1 MEFKVSLRDRL
12 KKARSSIFSFGSQVH
27 SPIVQ
32 NLCSHT
38 PAPNRPSSPVIERQ
52 YIPSDVEKQIRYS
65 CYRLQRNIERGIP
78 SRDFQAPRKNVDT
91 RAKNTGRSARPQSSS
106 LPTNFKAGQNI
117 HGSGVVIGAQGP
129 TDIAQFY
136 ERTGLDNNYDPSFV
150 SSRIPSA
157 STKDT
162 AAQCD
167 MPFYSGE
174 TLVGNESQASQ
185 DRRSNI
191 PMRAYT
197 DDDALGETCFEIDID
212 SMSSLP
218 PSFSRPPG
226 AGLSP
231 NAGPGNSRL
240 VRKRRFSNLHGISV
254 KESQNDTDPTN
265 TNHQQQQPKYTYH
278 WLPRTTGRS
287 GNRTGVRPAS
297 AIELGASYRRELVPP
312 HAPVSVPAPA
322 PAPTT
327 ATEAVIIDSNGV
339 RRAMTA
345 EQEQDR
351 QRDLQQA
358 VREKMYTGWIWPSGR
373 SGAGTGLRPVSTTI
387 NTNMNTDTTMNDNDH
402 NKRVSTLPC
411 LDTSNVNEKPSL
423 SENGKDASEPPS
435 KRKSILDKLSFLGL
449 FGGAGG
455 KGKNGTLRSKDT
467 VGFSRIVE
475 AV

>member
-12 KKARSSIFSFGSQVH
+12 RKTRSSIFSFGSQLR

-78 SRDFQAPRKNVDT
+78 SSNFQAPRKIVDT
-91 RAKNTGRSARPQSSS
+91 RAKDAGRPARPQSSSSS
-106 LPTNFKAGQNI
+106 LPTNFKAGQNR
-117 HGSGVVIGAQGP
+117 HDSGVVIGVQGP

-136 ERTGLDNNYDPSFV
+136 ERIGLDNNYDPSFV

-167 MPFYSGE
+167 MPFSSGE
-174 TLVGNESQASQ
+174 TLVGDESQASQ
-185 DRRSNI
+185 YRCSNI
-191 PMRAYT
+191 RMRAYT
-197 DDDALGETCFEIDID
+197 DDVALGETCFENDID
-212 SMSSLP
+212 TMSSLA

-226 AGLSP
+226 AGP
-231 NAGPGNSRL
+231 GQNAGLGNSRL
-240 VRKRRFSNLHGISV
+240 VRKRRFSNLHGVSV
-254 KESQNDTDPTN
+254 KESQNDIDPTN

-278 WLPRTTGRS
+278 WLPRATGRS

-322 PAPTT
+322 PTT
-327 ATEAVIIDSNGV
+327 ATEAVIIDSNGL

-345 EQEQDR
+345 EQEQGL

-358 VREKMYTGWIWPSGR
+358 VREKMYTGRIWPSGR

-402 NKRVSTLPC
+402 NKRVSTLPF
-411 LDTSNVNEKPSL
+411 LDTSLVNENPSL
-423 SENGKDASEPPS
+423 SENGKDASGPPS
-435 KRKSILDKLSFLGL
+435 KRKSILHKLSFLGL

-455 KGKNGTLRSKDT
+455 KGKNGTYAEK
-467 VGFSRIVE
+467 
-475 AV
+475 